1 MNMGD
6 SVVLPVLDYLF
17 SRMDS
22 LFDKSPHPTL
32 LILDEAWKFLS
43 HPAFRKK
50 IKEWLKTLRKKKV
63 FVIMAMQNIQDVDDA
78 EEFLTSCHTRIYLP
92 NPDIRAGGS
101 EVIRNLYKKLG
112 LSDGEM
118 DIIGYAERKR
128 DYYIS
133 QREGSALV
141 NFFIDQEQLEYL
153 SLDGN

>member
-1 MNMGD
+1 
-6 SVVLPVLDYLF
+6 
-17 SRMDS
+17 
-22 LFDKSPHPTL
+22 
-32 LILDEAWKFLS
+32 
-43 HPAFRKK
+43 
-50 IKEWLKTLRKKKV
+50 
-63 FVIMAMQNIQDVDDA
+63 MAMQNIQDVDDA

-92 NPDIRAGGS
+92 NPDIREGGS

-118 DIIGYAERKR
+118 DVIGYAERKR